1 MLRKPEDACAH
12 GVELAAAAGG
22 IEQADGGG
30 QVLQE
35 GIEHGFRVPP
45 DEDFLAHFAEHEQR
59 GQYDAEGDEN
69 DRGGHFPEQV
79 PGDFRRALDVEPAVM
94 EILRGR
100 GGNAIQR
107 LVEDGGKL
115 RPVPADADPYGQT
128 VGRHRGD
135 DNLGDIIQPYDVG
148 SRVED
153 FKDGVDLPPFQ
164 HLQGFSCGP
173 GLHSPDFRRGVL
185 QYVQQALPY
194 CGHPFSLHIL
204 EAIDERRIVHH
215 EQHEGQLKVWPGEQ
229 HGFTRFRRVDGG
241 EVHVKLA
248 FAERKVQP
256 RIGDG
261 VRHKAD
267 PERFFKPVRV
277 VAGDAFLFPFGRERF
292 ERQA

>member
-1 MLRKPEDACAH
+1 
-12 GVELAAAAGG
+12 
-22 IEQADGGG
+22 
-30 QVLQE
+30 
-35 GIEHGFRVPP
+35 
-45 DEDFLAHFAEHEQR
+45 
-59 GQYDAEGDEN
+59 
-69 DRGGHFPEQV
+69 
-79 PGDFRRALDVEPAVM
+79 
-94 EILRGR
+94 
-100 GGNAIQR
+100 
-107 LVEDGGKL
+107 
-115 RPVPADADPYGQT
+115 
-128 VGRHRGD
+128 
-135 DNLGDIIQPYDVG
+135 
-148 SRVED
+148 
-153 FKDGVDLPPFQ
+153 
-164 HLQGFSCGP
+164 
-173 GLHSPDFRRGVL
+173 
-185 QYVQQALPY
+185 
-194 CGHPFSLHIL
+194 L